1 MLFVKMTGRKY
12 LIPQIET
19 NEMQSDLLK
28 VVRTTAFASGWM
40 HSFKSRKCKN
50 ASFVVAF

>member
-1 MLFVKMTGRKY
+1 MTGRKY

-40 HSFKSRKCKN
+40 HSFKSQKCKN
-50 ASFVVAF
+50 ASFVAAF